1 MKVLIVALKTELDN
15 VREIHRLESASQ
27 EELIKELRLEIEEAE
42 KKSTQDQDENTAQV
56 IESLRSELIEKQQAL
71 EEAQRNEHAD
81 QQFRARSVNLE
92 HQIAELVQRP
102 FSISNLRQLWRR
114 RMPRKLLTKCNYF

>member
-27 EELIKELRLEIEEAE
+27 EELIKELRLKLEEAE
-42 KKSTQDQDENTAQV
+42 KKSTQDQDEKTAQV
-56 IESLRSELIEKQQAL
+56 IESLQSELIEKQQAL

-81 QQFRARSVNLE
+81 QQFRERSVNLE
-92 HQIAELVQRP
+92 HQIAELVQHS
-102 FSISNLRQLWRR
+102 FLKI
-114 RMPRKLLTKCNYF
+114 